1 MTELVVI
8 RDYRGD
14 EKILPYSYIK
24 DITYKEQIEKVFN
37 IDCLVGH
44 VEIYYKSP
52 QARGF
57 DYYKTIRAEH
67 NPLAICDVAGMTKY
81 SYFRFKRNE
90 KKIYPYL
97 FDANKVNA
105 IKTEVERINKY
116 LQQTCTE
123 LKERQFTYYHSSND
137 VSFYFY

>member
-8 RDYRGD
+8 RDPKGD
-14 EKILPYSYIK
+14 EKRIPYSYIK

-105 IKTEVERINKY
+105 IKSEIEKINKY

-123 LKERQFTYYHSSND
+123 LKDRQFTYYHSSND